1 VQCEQV
7 VRLPCNLADTVTVGT
22 AGLLY
27 LAYQGDR
34 LGLTAGGPDGSAT
47 GTLSLSGGRY
57 EQGAWTPDPNSEP
70 VHLTVALEEVYSAL
84 TSVDECADTG
94 RHFTETQC
102 PTAACNVASPPDS
115 CLVAKCG
122 YTNCG
127 IGNNG
132 CGITCTSTP
141 GCAHA
146 KTHGSGFSETC
157 GCQPGYCVAVSEHK
171 TKTCTKNLG
180 LPLPESCHGTV
191 TGACCGSILSASS
204 QTAGA
209 LAALACTHLSALS
222 CLL

>member
-1 VQCEQV
+1 
-7 VRLPCNLADTVTVGT
+7 
-22 AGLLY
+22 
-27 LAYQGDR
+27 
-34 LGLTAGGPDGSAT
+34 
-47 GTLSLSGGRY
+47 
-57 EQGAWTPDPNSEP
+57 

-209 LAALACTHLSALS
+209 LAALACAHLSALS